1 MFIQDISE
9 ANSGNI
15 LEELLLS
22 QLIGLCWLI
31 NNQGSDEELATL
43 TELKLTICDKSSPVA
58 IKTLQPFLTLF

>member
-31 NNQGSDEELATL
+31 NNQGSDEELAIL